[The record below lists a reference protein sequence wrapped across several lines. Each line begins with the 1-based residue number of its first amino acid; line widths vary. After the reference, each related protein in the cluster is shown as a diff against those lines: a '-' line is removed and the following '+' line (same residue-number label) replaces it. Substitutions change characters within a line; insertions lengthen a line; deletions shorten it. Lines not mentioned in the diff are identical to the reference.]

1 VIDLAPD
8 VFVADAV
15 QAYGA
20 IRVGAGSSLWPNA
33 VLRAECQ
40 QIRIGRMSNIQDF
53 VMVHVGYDAPSVI
66 GDFCSIAH
74 HATIHGATIGH
85 DVLVGIGAVVMDGAR
100 IGDGSIVAGG
110 AVVAEG
116 AEFPAASILAGTPAR
131 VLKTRDCS
139 HANRLNAWLY
149 HRNADA
155 YRQGHHRAWC
165 GEDFDR
171 WKAAKWAQIQA
182 DRDLDEFPRG

>member
-100 IGDGSIVAGG
+100 IG
-110 AVVAEG
+110 
-116 AEFPAASILAGTPAR
+116 AASILAGTPAR